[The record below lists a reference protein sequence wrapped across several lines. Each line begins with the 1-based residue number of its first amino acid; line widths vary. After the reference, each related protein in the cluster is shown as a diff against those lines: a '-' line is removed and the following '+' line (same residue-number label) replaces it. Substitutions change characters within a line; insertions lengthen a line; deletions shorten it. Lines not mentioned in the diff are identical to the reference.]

1 VTWFQTGLTSVR
13 SNHGYLKR
21 QLNPV
26 RLHFRDE
33 RHHFQRG
40 REMGKRRFLDG
51 NALTYL
57 LDFCFKLK
65 AFR

>member
-21 QLNPV
+21 QRDLV

-33 RHHFQRG
+33 RHHVQRG

-51 NALTYL
+51 NALTSL
-57 LDFCFKLK
+57 LDFCSNLQ
-65 AFR
+65 AFG